1 MSYRRPSVFYYRVT
15 QAASGIVSS
24 LVFRRKFLRNE
35 IRGVKGPFVV
45 IANHECMLDFV
56 NLIGATER
64 PMSFVISNSFYNTVP
79 VKGIMDKIGVIPKQQ
94 FQTSVTDLKQ
104 IKAVVDAGEPV
115 VIYPAGLMCEDGLST
130 PIPAA
135 TYKFLKWLGADVY
148 VARCSG
154 SYFVMPKWTS
164 GMRPGKTTMDIY
176 KLFSKEE
183 LADMDL
189 DTIRKKT
196 DGALLFDAYR
206 EQDAKPQK
214 YSKNGDIRG
223 LEQVLYVCPHCHE
236 EFTMVCEGKNMLR
249 CTQCGYAQRSDAMG
263 LLHKESDH
271 GPEMRYV
278 SDWSRWIYR
287 RLRRQLEIGE
297 EVSLSSE
304 ADIHMIDYEKHK
316 FVPVGQGRL
325 SLSPDGFTIDGIIR
339 DEEISIR
346 VPVGSVPTLPFK
358 PGKYLEIQQG
368 KDIYRCLLSDGK
380 LVMKFINLVKIYYE
394 LHQNELNKEKVT

>member
-56 NLIGATER
+56 NLIGATKR

>member
-56 NLIGATER
+56 NLIGATKR

-214 YSKNGDIRG
+214 YCKNGEIRG

-316 FVPVGQGRL
+316 FVQVGQGRL

-394 LHQNELNKEKVT
+394 LHQNEPNKEKVT

>member
-1 MSYRRPSVFYYRVT
+1 MPYRRPSVFCYRVT

-24 LVFRRKFLRNE
+24 LVFQRKFLRNQ
-35 IRGVKGPFVV
+35 IRNVEGPYVV

-56 NLIGATER
+56 NLIGATKR

-94 FQTSVTDLKQ
+94 FQTSVSDLKQ
-104 IKAVVDAGEPV
+104 IKAVIDAGEPV

-135 TYKFLKWLGADVY
+135 TYKFLKWLGVDVY

-164 GMRPGKTTMDIY
+164 GMRPGRTTMDIY

-183 LADMDL
+183 LAEADL
-189 DTIRKKT
+189 DTVKQKT
-196 DGALLFDAYR
+196 DAALLFDAYR

-214 YSKNGDIRG
+214 YCKNGDIRG

-236 EFTMVCEGKNMLR
+236 EFSVVTDGKDLLR
-249 CTQCGYAQRSDAMG
+249 CNKCGYAQRSDRMG
-263 LLHKESDH
+263 LLHRESDH

-287 RLRRQLEIGE
+287 RLRRQLELGE
-297 EVSLSSE
+297 DVSLSCD
-304 ADIHMIDYEKHK
+304 AAIHMIDYEKHK
-316 FVPVGQGRL
+316 FVPVGQGKL
-325 SLSPDGFTIDGIIR
+325 SFSQEGFAITGTIRSEEVDIR
-339 DEEISIR
+339 M
-346 VPVGSVPTLPFK
+346 PVGSVPTLPFK
-358 PGKYLEIQQG
+358 PGKYLEVQQG
-368 KDIYRCLLSDGK
+368 KDIYRCVLSDGR
-380 LVMKFINLVKIYYE
+380 LVMKFINLVKIFYE
-394 LHQNELNKEKVT
+394 LRQNELAKEKVT